1 VTWIDFVQRWRV
13 RAGYV
18 VGAVV
23 LWLSRPVPQTIL
35 VGAAIGIV
43 GLAIRAWAAGY
54 LRKQTVLTMTGP
66 YARTRNPLYF
76 GSSILTL
83 GAAVA
88 MNSWWSAA
96 ILLIYFGVVYSVVM
110 RREEGELRAQHGAE
124 FDAYSRQVPLF
135 WPRLTAAN
143 AAGAVESNGSFS
155 WEQFRKNHEHQATL
169 GFLLLLLALVIIWRL
184 HTA

>member
-1 VTWIDFVQRWRV
+1 MDFVARWRV

-18 VGAVV
+18 VGALV
-23 LWLSRPVPQTIL
+23 LWLSRPMPKSIAI
-35 VGAAIGIV
+35 GAAIGIV
-43 GLAIRAWAAGY
+43 GLLVRAWAAGY

-76 GSSILTL
+76 GSSILAL

-96 ILLIYFGVVYSVVM
+96 ILLIYFAVVYSMVM
-110 RREEGELRAQHGAE
+110 RREEGELRLQHGAE
-124 FDAYSRQVPLF
+124 FDAYARQVPLF
-135 WPRLTAAN
+135 WPRFSAVPTARED
-143 AAGAVESNGSFS
+143 GAGSFS
-155 WEQFRKNHEHQATL
+155 FGQFRKNHEYQATL

>member
-1 VTWIDFVQRWRV
+1 MDFVARWRV

-23 LWLSRPVPQTIL
+23 LWLSRPVPRTI
-35 VGAAIGIV
+35 VIGAAIGVV
-43 GLAIRAWAAGY
+43 GLLIRAWAAGY
-54 LRKQTVLTMTGP
+54 LRKQTVLTRSGP

-76 GSSILTL
+76 GSSLLAL

-96 ILLIYFGVVYSVVM
+96 ILLIYFGVVYSTVM
-110 RREEGELRAQHGAE
+110 RREEGELRTQHGAE
-124 FDAYSRQVPLF
+124 FESYARQVPLF
-135 WPRLTAAN
+135 WPRPSAAN
-143 AAGAVESNGSFS
+143 GGSSGDGGSFS
-155 WEQFRKNHEHQATL
+155 WGQFRKNHEHQATL